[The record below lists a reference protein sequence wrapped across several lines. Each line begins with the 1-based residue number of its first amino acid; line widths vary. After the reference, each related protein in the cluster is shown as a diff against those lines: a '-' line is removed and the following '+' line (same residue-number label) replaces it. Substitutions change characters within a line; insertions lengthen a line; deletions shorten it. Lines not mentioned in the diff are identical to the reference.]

1 MSKAPL
7 TEFWMEALLEGNRFS
22 SRYNAGESG
31 NNPQSLRELL
41 SGLQPAFDDNL
52 SEALSEVLL
61 CDAPNMGTMELREE
75 VAALHPGATADHV
88 LITTGT
94 SEAFF
99 LLMRQLRPSRTAV
112 ITPAFQLLTEIPRS
126 LGSEVVG
133 LPVIWNELG
142 QPIPPLKEWIKT
154 IEEKRP
160 DVLILNHPHNP
171 TGLTF
176 SDDQLNELI
185 AAADAID
192 CRVIGDEHYRFLH
205 STQMLGPTVYA
216 EGRIVTGSFIK
227 CSGTPG
233 LRLGWC
239 VGEPSLLSD
248 LQSEKNYLTHTV
260 NPISQK
266 LSYWFLNAFS
276 RHQEYFKRLRNNWLT
291 NRSALENWLCEQ
303 SYWLGQAPQGGLVS
317 CVFPAKQH
325 ERNLCQRLNEE
336 GVFLLPLSSFKDQY
350 DDCSLF
356 LRGFRLGA
364 GLSPKL
370 FKEML
375 SVMVP

>member
-1 MSKAPL
+1 
-7 TEFWMEALLEGNRFS
+7 MEALLEGNRFS

-176 SDDQLNELI
+176 SDDQLN
-185 AAADAID
+185 
-192 CRVIGDEHYRFLH
+192 
-205 STQMLGPTVYA
+205 
-216 EGRIVTGSFIK
+216 
-227 CSGTPG
+227 
-233 LRLGWC
+233 
-239 VGEPSLLSD
+239 
-248 LQSEKNYLTHTV
+248 
-260 NPISQK
+260 
-266 LSYWFLNAFS
+266 
-276 RHQEYFKRLRNNWLT
+276 
-291 NRSALENWLCEQ
+291 
-303 SYWLGQAPQGGLVS
+303 
-317 CVFPAKQH
+317 
-325 ERNLCQRLNEE
+325 
-336 GVFLLPLSSFKDQY
+336 
-350 DDCSLF
+350 
-356 LRGFRLGA
+356 
-364 GLSPKL
+364 
-370 FKEML
+370 
-375 SVMVP
+375 